1 MRPKTRLDAAV
12 RVREVDEDR
21 ARMTLAE
28 AQRLALATANAV
40 REAAQRALADERRS
54 GTAADW
60 TIIEFAHIRALQD
73 ARRAELERRA
83 AEEKLGISRER
94 FVGARTRAEALRRV
108 LEVRRSEMRVAES
121 LTEHKEMDEVA
132 TLLRSRR

>member
-1 MRPKTRLDAAV
+1 
-12 RVREVDEDR
+12 VDEDR

-28 AQRLALATANAV
+28 AQRLALATAAAV

-60 TIIEFAHIRALQD
+60 TLIEFAHIRALQD
-73 ARRAELERRA
+73 ARQAEKEKHA
-83 AEEKLGISRER
+83 ADEKLGRSREY

-108 LEVRRSEMRVAES
+108 QESRRSELRVAER
-121 LTEHKEMDEVA
+121 LAEHKTMDEVA
-132 TLLRSRR
+132 TLLRVRR